1 MKSGWLAGPETANA
15 PAQKRAAAHC
25 PCARRQAAMLHF
37 AGVKPCR
44 CSSVSRMVK
53 SAASFRRAGGH
64 ISTSNRPIIT
74 GMVTMDSRV
83 VST

>member
-15 PAQKRAAAHC
+15 PAQKRAAA
-25 PCARRQAAMLHF
+25 PVFQRFPYGQIRRLLPQT
-37 AGVKPCR
+37 R
-44 CSSVSRMVK
+44 
-53 SAASFRRAGGH
+53 GH